1 MTDPTSVSASGPCP
15 LVAGLWSSSRPAK
28 LPVTVQHARLPP
40 PALDPLQDPGY
51 LNIMG
56 QVRAA
61 FAAFE
66 AIFES
71 QAAHLS
77 TVMFSADGDA
87 LHDYMDCVYQ
97 VR

>member
-1 MTDPTSVSASGPCP
+1 
-15 LVAGLWSSSRPAK
+15 
-28 LPVTVQHARLPP
+28 
-40 PALDPLQDPGY
+40 
-51 LNIMG
+51 
-56 QVRAA
+56 VRAA